1 MKQAVMQQHREGFR
15 KIVWFLFLF
24 ILLFLFPHISHASNL
39 YKFHQISMN
48 TVIEINYM
56 VDDGEQANK
65 TALQTFQE
73 VKRMEQLMTPKVE
86 NPVMFFGST
95 GPLKKS
101 GQRFSKRPLK

>member
-1 MKQAVMQQHREGFR
+1 MLQHREGFR
-15 KIVWFLFLF
+15 RIVWFLFLF
-24 ILLFLFPHISHASNL
+24 TLLFLLPHISHASNL

-48 TVIEINYM
+48 TVIEINFM

-65 TALQTFQE
+65 AAPQDFQE
-73 VKRMEQLMTPKVE
+73 VNRMKQLLSPKVE

-101 GQRFSKRPLK
+101 G